1 MTKNKLDGA
10 TNDNV
15 FGRSKR
21 SKSKTDSTKPTE
33 EKRSVGKPK
42 IIPDSFRKVNFML
55 DGDVIKKLRMKALEE
70 DESVNILLNRVL
82 DEYLA

>member
-1 MTKNKLDGA
+1 MAKNKLDGA

-15 FGRSKR
+15 FGNRKR
-21 SKSKTDSTKPTE
+21 KPAKETSAPVS

-42 IIPDSFRKVNFML
+42 IIPESFRKVNFML

-70 DESVNILLNRVL
+70 DESVNILLNKVL
-82 DEYLA
+82 EEYLA